1 MNELHQ
7 NGTLLPNT
15 ILVFNGEDVPICHR
29 LHGCRAPVFSLFKR
43 KNAQERQRH
52 RRKSLEE
59 TEPISQSIEA
69 FPDREILIPNFS
81 QRWDSLRFFPW
92 EGKRNVAML
101 RASLQVR

>member
-1 MNELHQ
+1 
-7 NGTLLPNT
+7 LPNT

-29 LHGCRAPVFSLFKR
+29 LHGCKSPVFSLFKR
-43 KNAQERQRH
+43 KNAHERQRKIQEE
-52 RRKSLEE
+52 RGE
-59 TEPISQSIEA
+59 TEPRSQSIEA

-101 RASLQVR
+101 RASLQVRWARDG